1 VRFIDEYRQV
11 FGVEPICRVLS
22 DHGWQI
28 AASTYR
34 AARARPPS
42 ARARRDAVLARQ
54 IAAVHARHKG
64 VFGARKMWLT
74 LNRTGTPVARCT
86 VERLMRQQR
95 LRGVVRGKRRITTRP
110 DPGAVRALDL
120 VERRFHAD
128 GPNRVWVADFTYVP
142 TTAGTVYVA
151 FVIDV
156 FSRRILGWR
165 VDTTMTAALVLAAL
179 ERAIWT
185 RRDGGVSTLD
195 GLIHH
200 SDAGAQYT
208 SVAFTDR
215 LAAAGAAPSVG
226 TVGDAYDNALAE
238 STIGLY
244 KTELIDRQGPWR
256 NATQVEA
263 ATMGYIHWYNH
274 DRPHSASADIP
285 PADFEALYP
294 STQARLTRADPSQPQ

>member
-1 VRFIDEYRQV
+1 VRFIDEHRQV

-22 DHGWQI
+22 DYGWQI
-28 AASTYR
+28 ASSTYR

-54 IAAVHARHKG
+54 IAAVHTRHKG
-64 VFGARKMWLT
+64 LFGARKMWLT
-74 LNRTGTPVARCT
+74 LNRSGTPVARCT
-86 VERLMRQQR
+86 VERLMRQLH

-110 DPGAVRALDL
+110 DPGAVRAPDL
-120 VERRFHAD
+120 VERRFHAN
-128 GPNRVWVADFTYVP
+128 GPNQLWVADFTYVA
-142 TTAGTVYVA
+142 TAAGTVYVA

-165 VDTTMTAALVLAAL
+165 ADTSMTAALVLAAL
-179 ERAIWT
+179 DRAIWT
-185 RRDGGVSTLD
+185 RRHDGVTRLD

-200 SDAGAQYT
+200 SDAGSQYT
-208 SVAFTDR
+208 SLAFTDR
-215 LAAAGAAPSVG
+215 LAATGAVPSIG

-244 KTELIDRQGPWR
+244 KTELIDRQGPWH

-263 ATMGYIHWYNH
+263 ATMGYVHWYNH
-274 DRPHSASADIP
+274 ERPHTASADIP

-294 STQARLTRADPSQPQ
+294 ATQARLTQADPTQPR